1 MNSELNLLEL
11 KVVIDKIELSDWAT
25 PIVPVVMQ
33 DKQDAL

>member
-11 KVVIDKIELSDWAT
+11 KVVIEKIVRSDWAT

-33 DKQDAL
+33 DK